1 MSELEINELINEV
14 SDLEELAEI
23 DNLELSD
30 LTNKFDI
37 Y

>member
-14 SDLEELAEI
+14 IDLEELAEI

-30 LTNKFDI
+30 LANKFDV